1 MTFDTEK
8 MIMSWMKPAL
18 VADERPPDHS
28 DGQGLIC
35 RQGGSPLGLVGE
47 KWPEKDGEPLFPIL
61 TIATKELPFV
71 PEFLSAYEYWA
82 IFIQLDEFNQI
93 IKDGSLVVRKYS
105 TIEGLEPITSAHKN
119 DSKYIELRFKEVQDY
134 PSYSAVYRALEGDN
148 ELKNRFNP
156 DWPDKLEEY
165 ECHSGIKIGGY
176 PLLIQRTGFL
186 ENLNPDFQIQIDS
199 TDLYSYC
206 DSGIGYIYSNMSA
219 AIWETI

>member
-8 MIMSWMKPAL
+8 MIMSWRKLAL
-18 VADERPPDHS
+18 VADELPPDNS
-28 DGQGLIC
+28 DGQGPLC
-35 RQGGSPLGLVGE
+35 RQGGIPLGISGE

-71 PEFLSAYEYWA
+71 PEFLSEYEYWA
-82 IFIQLDEFNQI
+82 IFLQLDDFNQI
-93 IKDGSLVVRKYS
+93 TKDGSLVVRKYS
-105 TIEGLEPITSAHKN
+105 TLKGLEPIKPTYKN
-119 DSKYIELRFKEVQDY
+119 ENKYIELRFKEVQDY
-134 PSYSAVYRALEGDN
+134 PSYSAVFRALEEDN
-148 ELKNRFNP
+148 ELKSRFNP
-156 DWPDKLEEY
+156 DWPDKLDEY

-176 PLLIQRTGFL
+176 PLLIQGTVFL

-219 AIWETI
+219 AIWETM